1 MTFVFVKSM
10 NPDQKKRGDQELQNV
25 LTSVVFLDVPAPQQS
40 WRRRCKNVAVWLR
53 VDANVTRYKK
63 KSRR

>member
-10 NPDQKKRGDQELQNV
+10 NPDQKKGGDQELQNV
-25 LTSVVFLDVPAPQQS
+25 LTSVVFLYVPATQS
-40 WRRRCKNVAVWLR
+40 WRRRCKNVALWLR